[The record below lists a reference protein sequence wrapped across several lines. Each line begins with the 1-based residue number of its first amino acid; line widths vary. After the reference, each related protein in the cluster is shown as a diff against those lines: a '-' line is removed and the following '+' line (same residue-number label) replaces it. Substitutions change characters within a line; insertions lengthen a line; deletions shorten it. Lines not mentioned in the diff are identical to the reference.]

1 MHIPNAKIIPIDE
14 ARALIAPALARHL
27 ADCDL
32 QNTLDG
38 ELMFADEY
46 DRSGVLLLPAGAVI
60 DGDLRLDY
68 ETAEYDGKS
77 YRGVL
82 ATGALTV
89 SGDILNTNVDGGPF
103 LVVLGGLTA
112 RRILKGGS
120 AFIVA
125 GPITSPG
132 MIYCEYNHG
141 AFRAFGGVAAQGI
154 ILDDQSHQI
163 AAPIS
168 GIKLDL
174 CKDDATRYLLPE
186 FFYEDDEG
194 GIEPIDEL
202 SELLKARILAGEP
215 IFRDDAPGA

>member
-1 MHIPNAKIIPIDE
+1 MHIPNAKIVSIDE
-14 ARALIAPALARHL
+14 ARTLIAPVLARYL
-27 ADCDL
+27 AGRDL
-32 QNTLDG
+32 QIMLDD
-38 ELMFADEY
+38 ELMFADAY

-68 ETAEYDGKS
+68 ETAEYEGKP

-82 ATGALTV
+82 AVGALAV
-89 SGDILNTNVDGGPF
+89 SGDILNSNVDGGPF

-112 RRILKGGS
+112 RQILKGG
-120 AFIVA
+120 ATFIVA

-154 ILDDQSHQI
+154 ILDDQSHEI

-174 CKDDATRYLLPE
+174 WKDDATQYLLPE

-194 GIEPIDEL
+194 SVEPIDEL

>member
-1 MHIPNAKIIPIDE
+1 MHIPNAKIISIDE
-14 ARALIAPALARHL
+14 ARDLIAPVLARYL
-27 ADCDL
+27 ADRDL
-32 QNTLDG
+32 QITLDN
-38 ELMFADEY
+38 ELTFADEH
-46 DRSGVLLLPAGAVI
+46 DRSSVLLLPAGAVI

-68 ETAEYDGKS
+68 ETAEYEGNP

-82 ATGALTV
+82 GALAA
-89 SGDILNTNVDGGPF
+89 SGDILNSNVDGGPF

-112 RRILKGGS
+112 RQILKGGA

-141 AFRAFGGVAAQGI
+141 AFRAFGGVAAQRI
-154 ILDDQSHQI
+154 ILDDQSHEI

-174 CKDDATRYLLPE
+174 WKDDATQYLLPE
-186 FFYEDDEG
+186 FFYEDEEG
-194 GIEPIDEL
+194 SIEPIDEL

>member
-1 MHIPNAKIIPIDE
+1 MHIPNAEIVSIDE
-14 ARALIAPALARHL
+14 ARTLIAPVLARYL
-27 ADCDL
+27 AGRDL
-32 QNTLDG
+32 QIMLDD
-38 ELMFADEY
+38 ELMFADAY

-68 ETAEYDGKS
+68 ETAEYEGKP

-82 ATGALTV
+82 AVGALAV
-89 SGDILNTNVDGGPF
+89 SGDILNGNVDGGPF

-112 RRILKGGS
+112 RQILKGG
-120 AFIVA
+120 ATFIVA

-154 ILDDQSHQI
+154 ILDDQSHEI

-174 CKDDATRYLLPE
+174 WKDDATQYLLPD

-194 GIEPIDEL
+194 SIEPIDEL